1 MADFEIEG
9 EMTSQMF
16 NERFLA
22 ALDSINEGSMEKVA
36 AAASAMTRRKV
47 REDSYSPAIIP
58 HDDVT
63 NADLDYFLDER
74 IGIICEMEPD
84 SYGAKT
90 ISFEDTADS
99 MPYYGVKYVLEF
111 YANTTPE
118 WTKNVDR
125 LRTYRGDLRE
135 VITDNSLRDLSRQKD
150 VQFMKLVD
158 GIVGI
163 TRAGISEA
171 GLEQNV
177 VYGGRLNRDNFV
189 SSTQILRDRQLLN
202 GVFLVNARTWTE
214 FARWK
219 REEMGGDFAQELI
232 LKGNKAW
239 QTAQLF
245 DIDFIVT
252 MKHDLVPNGVMYQFT
267 KPNYL
272 GRAGVLQKPTMYV
285 KKDKDI
291 LRFSCREKLGVAIAN
306 VAGVQKVT
314 FLDIANATGGDGRLT
329 PSDLQNYTQFPY
341 PPLDGTK

>member
-1 MADFEIEG
+1 MADFEMEG
-9 EMTSQMF
+9 EMSSQMF

-22 ALDSINEGSMEKVA
+22 ALDSINSGSMEKVA
-36 AAASAMTRRKV
+36 AAASVMTRRKL
-47 REDSYSPAIIP
+47 REDAYSPAIIP
-58 HDDVT
+58 HEDVT

-84 SYGAKT
+84 SYGAKS

-99 MPYYGVKYVLEF
+99 MPYYGVKYVLDF

-150 VQFMKLVD
+150 VKFMRMVD
-158 GIVGI
+158 SIVGI
-163 TRAGISEA
+163 KRGGISEA

-177 VYGGRLNRDNFV
+177 VYGGRLTRDNFI
-189 SSTQILRDRQLLN
+189 SSTMLLRDRDLLN
-202 GVFLVNARTWTE
+202 GVFLVNARTFTE
-214 FARWK
+214 FARWD
-219 REEMGGDFAQELI
+219 RNTMGGDFSQDLI
-232 LKGNKAW
+232 LKGNKAFES
-239 QTAQLF
+239 ARLF

-314 FLDIANATGGDGRLT
+314 FAALANATGGDGRLT
-329 PSDLQNYTQFPY
+329 PNEIEDYFNPTVDL
-341 PPLDGTK
+341 GTNS

>member
-1 MADFEIEG
+1 MANFEIEG

-36 AAASAMTRRKV
+36 AAASQMTRRKL
-47 REDSYSPAIIP
+47 REDAISPAIIP

-90 ISFEDTADS
+90 ISFEDTADTV
-99 MPYYGVKYVLEF
+99 PYYGVKYVLEF

-135 VITDNSLRDLSRQKD
+135 IITDNSLRDLSRQKD
-150 VQFMKLVD
+150 VKFFKLVD
-158 GIVGI
+158 SIVGVK
-163 TRAGISEA
+163 RGGISDA

-177 VYGGRLNRDNFV
+177 VYGGRLNRDNFI
-189 SSTQILRDRQLLN
+189 SSTMLLRDRQLLN
-202 GVFLVNARTWTE
+202 GVFVVNARTWTE

-219 REEMGGDFAQELI
+219 REEMGGDFSQDLV

-239 QTAQLF
+239 ETARMF
-245 DIDFIVT
+245 DVDFIVT

-314 FLDIANATGGDGRLT
+314 FAALANATGGDGRLT
-329 PSDLQNYTQFPY
+329 PNEISNYFDNGVDP
-341 PPLDGTK
+341 GSKF